1 MQITNKKILLTGASS
16 GIGKSIAYKLA
27 EEKCTLILIAR
38 RIELLNEIKK
48 DLEHSGA
55 KVFAYKCNVGNKDE
69 VKSAYKKI
77 KKDAGEI
84 DIAIFRQVPD
94 TE

>member
-55 KVFAYKCNVGNKDE
+55 KKLKKMQG
-69 VKSAYKKI
+69 KSI
-77 KKDAGEI
+77 LQ
-84 DIAIFRQVPD
+84 FSRQVPD